1 MLFTLVLRMLI
12 VISTS
17 SKFFFLGEPLKIQEA
32 FAYMRFLVGFNENL
46 DEIYN
51 ERNEKKSASIDF
63 TFLPE
68 VYLTIKISLN
78 FSYIMS

>member
-1 MLFTLVLRMLI
+1 
-12 VISTS
+12 
-17 SKFFFLGEPLKIQEA
+17 
-32 FAYMRFLVGFNENL
+32 MRFLVGFNENL

-51 ERNEKKSASIDF
+51 ERNEKKSASFDF